1 MTYPDIFP
9 AWWTTQI
16 QDLIPKIEDVC
27 IQLFSTQLTNTL
39 VDYWL
44 PTDEQTHQILFE
56 DYGAM
61 LRIVRLGGET
71 DLENRTDIHRVQF
84 AAAHFDRNVAWGIL
98 AFVQRV
104 LYAYEDT
111 SYVDMPNGAKV
122 ALKFIGETLGPI
134 LDPQQIRDARLVPMT
149 LELATPW
156 PKGIDRTVRQELG
169 L

>member
-1 MTYPDIFP
+1 MTVTFP
-9 AWWTTQI
+9 AWWTQ
-16 QDLIPKIEDVC
+16 QYRDLVPKIEDVC
-27 IQLFSTQLTNTL
+27 IHLFDTQLGGVYCL
-39 VDYWL
+39 YWL
-44 PTDEQTHQILFE
+44 PTDEQTQQVLFE
-56 DYGAM
+56 ADEAF

-84 AAAHFDRNVAWGIL
+84 AAVSNDRDVAWDIL

-111 SYVDMPNGAKV
+111 SYVTMPNGKKV
-122 ALKFIGETLGPI
+122 ALKFIGETLGPL
-134 LDPQQIRDARLVPMT
+134 LDPQQIRDARLVPVT

-156 PKGIDRTVRQELG
+156 PKGVDRVVRDNLG